1 MLNNIAMLKKQLFL
15 LVSFFLLLITTSVYA
30 QNLNLSILKSIN
42 PENPSSGFWKT
53 TSSSVYFVSGGIAFG
68 SLASGLI
75 KKDRQLQINGYESLI
90 SIAAGSFVSEI
101 LKTTFNET
109 RPGDKFPNEVFP
121 SKQVHGRSFPSG
133 HTTLAFATATT
144 LALQYKKW
152 YVVVPAY
159 LWASCVGYSR
169 MYLGK
174 HYPSDVFAGAIIGIG
189 AGYFSHWVTKKVF
202 KKNKN

>member
-1 MLNNIAMLKKQLFL
+1 MLKKQI
-15 LVSFFLLLITTSVYA
+15 LLLLTLFTLLLASNVQS

-42 PENPSSGFWKT
+42 PQNPNSAFWKT
-53 TSSSVYFVSGGIAFG
+53 SSSSVYFISGGVAFG
-68 SLASGLI
+68 TLATGLI
-75 KKDRQLQINGYESLI
+75 KKDKKLQINGCESLI
-90 SIAAGSFVSEI
+90 SIGAGSFVSEI
-101 LKTTFNET
+101 LKTTFDET
-109 RPGDKFPNEVFP
+109 RPGDKYPNEVFP

-159 LWASCVGYSR
+159 LWASSVGYSR

-202 KKNKN
+202 KKH

>member
-1 MLNNIAMLKKQLFL
+1 MLKKRPLLLLTLFTFL
-15 LVSFFLLLITTSVYA
+15 LESNVQS
-30 QNLNLSILKSIN
+30 QNLDLSILKSIN
-42 PENPSSGFWKT
+42 PQNPNSAFWKT
-53 TSSSVYFVSGGIAFG
+53 SSSSVYFISGGIAFG
-68 SLASGLI
+68 TLATGLI
-75 KKDRQLQINGYESLI
+75 KKDKKLQINGCESLV
-90 SIAAGSFVSEI
+90 SVCAGTFVSEI
-101 LKTTFNET
+101 LKTTFDKT
-109 RPGDKFPNEVFP
+109 RPGDKYPNEVFP

-159 LWASCVGYSR
+159 LWASSVGYSR

-189 AGYFSHWVTKKVF
+189 AGYFSHWATKKVF
-202 KKNKN
+202 KKYKN